1 MPFPS
6 QRRDHAGPSE
16 FTSSPKRIAVLYYCP
31 GYRTRTPR
39 KRVLGHVRQL
49 ALKIKEGAE
58 AAGAEVD
65 VFQVVAGPNPE
76 KVFADED
83 VPRPTSSVA
92 TMPRDHSLLLAGLY
106 QAIRSSG
113 VATSTQDVFEDL
125 QPFAALQA

>member
-65 VFQVVAGPNPE
+65 VFQVVDGEPVDDSPPKDSKKQKKMEEEA
-76 KVFADED
+76 K
-83 VPRPTSSVA
+83 S
-92 TMPRDHSLLLAGLY
+92 
-106 QAIRSSG
+106 RSQLTG
-113 VATSTQDVFEDL
+113 VRVW
-125 QPFAALQA
+125 